1 MKDIHKNNKF
11 SKDGLSWD
19 YTSQGVWVGGRH
31 PLPNLSTGYH
41 GLFFEWIKYY
51 AGKFKEPKILL
62 VSEGE
67 LVKDQLK
74 SEFPNWKIQTL
85 DLFWDLQSK
94 PDIEGDI
101 CQPRSLMSNV
111 YDLIIDHSI
120 LEHVY
125 DPFGAMRNMTNALS
139 KDGYL
144 LSGTHPPGF
153 RYHQFPRDYIRFVID
168 WWYDLPQQLPLE
180 LYEFFQESQQ
190 YVFSCYKKT

>member
-51 AGKFKEPKILL
+51 AAKFKEPKILL

-67 LVKDQLK
+67 LVKNQLK
-74 SEFPNWKIQTL
+74 LEFPNWNIRTL

-94 PDIEGDI
+94 PDIEADVCNPDWI
-101 CQPRSLMSNV
+101 YSNSNKYNLV
-111 YDLIIDHSI
+111 INHSI

-125 DPFGAMRNMTNALS
+125 APFAAMANMAWVLS
-139 KDGYL
+139 KNGYL
-144 LSGTHPPGF
+144 LSGTHPPWF
-153 RYHQFPRDYIRFVID
+153 
-168 WWYDLPQQLPLE
+168 
-180 LYEFFQESQQ
+180 
-190 YVFSCYKKT
+190 